1 MRTTLHTL
9 RTSLATALLA
19 LVTSSAVANA
29 APPTAVA
36 PTATPAAQTAPA
48 RPGKLPKVDVPFQE
62 FRLANGL
69 RVIVHTDRKAPIV
82 AVNLWYHVGSKDE
95 PKGRSGFAHLFEHL
109 MFQRSE
115 HHQDEFFTPFT
126 KVGATDQNGT
136 TNSDRTNYFQN
147 VPTTALD
154 MALWMESDRMG
165 HLLGAIDQA
174 VLDEQRGVVQNE
186 KRQGENQPY
195 GQVFDRMLAAVYP
208 EGHPYHHTTIGSM
221 ADLGAATLDDVKNW
235 FRSWYGPNNAVLVLA
250 GDIDL
255 ATAKAKVT
263 RYFGDIAPSAAVAK
277 MKAQVAR
284 RSKTTREEVTDNV
297 PQTRLYRVWNVP
309 GAGTTDGDRLQLLG
323 YVLGGARSSRLDRR
337 LLHQDKLVDA
347 VSASAWQS
355 ELGGLFFIQAD
366 VKKGV
371 DVATVE
377 KAIDEE
383 LQLLLK
389 KGATAAELSQAA
401 TLTSAEFIR
410 GLERIGGFGG
420 KADVLAECAVFT
432 GKADCFKASLRILT
446 TTTPRQLT
454 ATAKAWLSKGDHV
467 LVVKPGARTPL
478 PEAPAVTGLAPT
490 KVPPPAKGLKAV
502 ASDVDRKAGVPATAS
517 FPSLVF
523 PTLERATLSNG
534 LQVVLAH
541 RPGVPVVQL
550 RLDVRGAGI
559 SSDPAGKQGLAS
571 FAMGMLDEGAGSYS
585 ALALGDRVEALGARL
600 STGASLDQANVYLSS
615 LTTNLEPSLAVMA
628 DVLLRPTFDGAELER
643 VRATWL
649 AGLAQEKARPNS
661 LARRVAYPVLY
672 GAGHPYAVPP
682 SGTGTEASI
691 KSLTAAELKAWA
703 KAKLRPDQATL
714 VVVGDMRLPELQP
727 KLEAA
732 LASWTKPAA
741 SPSVVLLP
749 VAKLPSKPRVFL
761 LDQPGAVQ
769 ATLIAAQLVPPT
781 SDPAALDFDIANGV
795 LGGEFS
801 SRLNMNLRENKHWAY
816 GAYSGA
822 GDVLGQRTWAASASV
837 QIDKTVESLR
847 ELQREITEFAT
858 GKAKTKPEELSLIQ
872 ATEVRSLPGAYET
885 GAAVLGTISGIVQF
899 GRPDDYAARRA
910 AATSAL
916 TPAKVQAAAATIK
929 PAALTWVIV
938 GDLSK
943 IEAGIRKL
951 GLGEVKVLDA
961 DGKVVR

>member
-1 MRTTLHTL
+1 M
-9 RTSLATALLA
+9 
-19 LVTSSAVANA
+19 
-29 APPTAVA
+29 
-36 PTATPAAQTAPA
+36 
-48 RPGKLPKVDVPFQE
+48 
-62 FRLANGL
+62 
-69 RVIVHTDRKAPIV
+69 
-82 AVNLWYHVGSKDE
+82 
-95 PKGRSGFAHLFEHL
+95 
-109 MFQRSE
+109 
-115 HHQDEFFTPFT
+115 
-126 KVGATDQNGT
+126 
-136 TNSDRTNYFQN
+136 
-147 VPTTALD
+147 
-154 MALWMESDRMG
+154 
-165 HLLGAIDQA
+165 
-174 VLDEQRGVVQNE
+174 
-186 KRQGENQPY
+186 
-195 GQVFDRMLAAVYP
+195 
-208 EGHPYHHTTIGSM
+208 
-221 ADLGAATLDDVKNW
+221 
-235 FRSWYGPNNAVLVLA
+235 
-250 GDIDL
+250 
-255 ATAKAKVT
+255 
-263 RYFGDIAPSAAVAK
+263 
-277 MKAQVAR
+277 
-284 RSKTTREEVTDNV
+284 
-297 PQTRLYRVWNVP
+297 
-309 GAGTTDGDRLQLLG
+309 
-323 YVLGGARSSRLDRR
+323 
-337 LLHQDKLVDA
+337 
-347 VSASAWQS
+347 
-355 ELGGLFFIQAD
+355 
-366 VKKGV
+366 
-371 DVATVE
+371 
-377 KAIDEE
+377 
-383 LQLLLK
+383 
-389 KGATAAELSQAA
+389 
-401 TLTSAEFIR
+401 
-410 GLERIGGFGG
+410 
-420 KADVLAECAVFT
+420 
-432 GKADCFKASLRILT
+432 
-446 TTTPRQLT
+446 
-454 ATAKAWLSKGDHV
+454 
-467 LVVKPGARTPL
+467 
-478 PEAPAVTGLAPT
+478 
-490 KVPPPAKGLKAV
+490 
-502 ASDVDRKAGVPATAS
+502 
-517 FPSLVF
+517 
-523 PTLERATLSNG
+523 
-534 LQVVLAH
+534 
-541 RPGVPVVQL
+541 
-550 RLDVRGAGI
+550 
-559 SSDPAGKQGLAS
+559 
-571 FAMGMLDEGAGSYS
+571 
-585 ALALGDRVEALGARL
+585 
-600 STGASLDQANVYLSS
+600 
-615 LTTNLEPSLAVMA
+615 
-628 DVLLRPTFDGAELER
+628 
-643 VRATWL
+643 
-649 AGLAQEKARPNS
+649 
-661 LARRVAYPVLY
+661 
-672 GAGHPYAVPP
+672 PP